1 MSAASHKAM
10 WMARNYPHIGFERH
24 ADDAICHCQSAKEAR
39 ALWSA
44 LADRLAG
51 CKLVLH
57 PGKTKIV
64 YCKDADLRDGA
75 YAVSFSRRNP

>member
-10 WMARNYPHIGFERH
+10 WMARNYPHIPFERH

-51 CKLVLH
+51 CKLVLR
-57 PGKTKIV
+57 PGKTIGRTPSGGCRQHVHPGDIV
-64 YCKDADLRDGA
+64 QG
-75 YAVSFSRRNP
+75 V

>member
-10 WMARNYPHIGFERH
+10 WMARNYPHIPFERH
-24 ADDAICHCQSAKEAR
+24 PDDAICHCQSAEEAR

-51 CKLVLH
+51 
-57 PGKTKIV
+57 
-64 YCKDADLRDGA
+64 
-75 YAVSFSRRNP
+75 

>member
-10 WMARNYPHIGFERH
+10 WMARNYPHIPFEH

-39 ALWSA
+39 TLWSA

-57 PGKTKIV
+57 PVKTKIV
-64 YCKDADLRDGA
+64 YCTDANRRGDLLVFG
-75 YAVSFSRRNP
+75 